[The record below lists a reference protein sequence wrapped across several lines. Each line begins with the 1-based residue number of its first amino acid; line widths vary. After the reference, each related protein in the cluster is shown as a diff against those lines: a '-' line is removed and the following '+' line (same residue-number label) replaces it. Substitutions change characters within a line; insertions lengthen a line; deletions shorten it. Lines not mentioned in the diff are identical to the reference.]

1 MNMNQGETEGTKME
15 HTWLRDMIGYIR
27 HHFAVCFFIVLIFG
41 TGIVS
46 GAFAV
51 RVLPD
56 AQLLELADYLDGY
69 LGALR
74 EQAGMISS
82 NEALEIAMFHH
93 MKGIFLVWLLGFT
106 MIGIPCIFF
115 LVFTQ
120 GFILGFTVGFFI
132 HEYIL
137 QGALFAVMGVLPQ
150 QLLFV
155 PSMLFTALCAVS
167 LSIILI
173 RRCMSRTTVQL
184 RSYVVRYLAILP
196 LMLLITL
203 GGVLIEVYVS
213 PFLLKGI
220 YGMYG

>member
-51 RVLPD
+51 RVLPE

-167 LSIILI
+167 LSILLI

-196 LMLLITL
+196 LMLLITFAGIL
-203 GGVLIEVYVS
+203 VEVYVS
-213 PFLLKGI
+213 PVLLKGI
-220 YGMYG
+220 YGMFG

>member
-1 MNMNQGETEGTKME
+1 MNMNQRGTEGTTMSD
-15 HTWLRDMIGYIR
+15 TWLRDMIGYIR

-51 RVLPD
+51 RVLPE

-93 MKGIFLVWLLGFT
+93 MKGIFLIWLLGFT

-167 LSIILI
+167 LSILLI

-196 LMLLITL
+196 LMLLITVVGIL
-203 GGVLIEVYVS
+203 VEVYVS
-213 PFLLKGI
+213 PVLLKGI
-220 YGMYG
+220 YGMFG

>member
-1 MNMNQGETEGTKME
+1 MSD
-15 HTWLRDMIGYIR
+15 TWLRDMIGYIR

-51 RVLPD
+51 RVLPE

-167 LSIILI
+167 LSILLI

-184 RSYVVRYLAILP
+184 RRYVVRYVAILP
-196 LMLLITL
+196 LMLLITVVGIL
-203 GGVLIEVYVS
+203 VEVYVS
-213 PFLLKGI
+213 PVLLKGI
-220 YGMYG
+220 YGMFG

>member
-1 MNMNQGETEGTKME
+1 MNINQGETEGTKME

-51 RVLPD
+51 RVLPE

-167 LSIILI
+167 LSILLI

-184 RSYVVRYLAILP
+184 RRYVVRYLAILP
-196 LMLLITL
+196 LMLLMTFVGIL
-203 GGVLIEVYVS
+203 VEVYVS
-213 PFLLKGI
+213 PLLLKGI
-220 YGMYG
+220 YGMFG

>member
-51 RVLPD
+51 RVLPE

-167 LSIILI
+167 LSILLI

-184 RSYVVRYLAILP
+184 RSCVVRYLAILP
-196 LMLLITL
+196 LMLLVTFVGIL
-203 GGVLIEVYVS
+203 VEVYVS
-213 PFLLKGI
+213 PVLLKGI
-220 YGMYG
+220 YGMFG

>member
-1 MNMNQGETEGTKME
+1 MNMNQRGTEGTKMD
-15 HTWLRDMIGYIR
+15 HTWIRDMIGYIK
-27 HHFAVCFFIVLIFG
+27 HHFAVCFFIVLVFG

-51 RVLPD
+51 RMLPE
-56 AQLLELADYLDGY
+56 AQLLELADYLQGF

-74 EQAGMISS
+74 EEAGAISS
-82 NEALEIAMFHH
+82 EEAFENAIFHH
-93 MKGIFLVWLLGFT
+93 MKSIFLIWLLGFT

-137 QGALFAVMGVLPQ
+137 QGALFAVIGVLPQ

-155 PSMLFTALCAVS
+155 PSVLFTALCAVS
-167 LSIILI
+167 LSILLI
-173 RRCMSRTTVQL
+173 RRCTSRASVQL
-184 RSYVVRYLAILP
+184 RSYVVRYLVILP
-196 LMLLITL
+196 MMLLVTL
-203 GGVLIEVYVS
+203 AGTLIEVYVS

-220 YGMYG
+220 YGMFG

>member
-51 RVLPD
+51 RVLPE

-184 RSYVVRYLAILP
+184 RSYVVRYVAILP
-196 LMLLITL
+196 LMLLITFVGIL
-203 GGVLIEVYVS
+203 VEVYVS
-213 PFLLKGI
+213 PLLLKGI
-220 YGMYG
+220 YGMFG

>member
-1 MNMNQGETEGTKME
+1 ME

-51 RVLPD
+51 RVLPE

-184 RSYVVRYLAILP
+184 RRYVVRYLAILP
-196 LMLLITL
+196 LMLLITFVGIL
-203 GGVLIEVYVS
+203 VEVYVS
-213 PFLLKGI
+213 PMLLKGI
-220 YGMYG
+220 YGMFG

>member
-1 MNMNQGETEGTKME
+1 
-15 HTWLRDMIGYIR
+15 MIGYIR

-196 LMLLITL
+196 LMLLMTFVGIL
-203 GGVLIEVYVS
+203 VEVYVS
-213 PFLLKGI
+213 PLLLKGI
-220 YGMYG
+220 YGMFG

>member
-1 MNMNQGETEGTKME
+1 
-15 HTWLRDMIGYIR
+15 IR
-27 HHFAVCFFIVLIFG
+27 HHFAVCFFIVLILG

-173 RRCMSRTTVQL
+173 RRCMSRTTVQF

-196 LMLLITL
+196 LMLLITFVGIL
-203 GGVLIEVYVS
+203 VEVYVS
-213 PFLLKGI
+213 PVLLKGI
-220 YGMYG
+220 YGMFG

>member
-1 MNMNQGETEGTKME
+1 ME

-51 RVLPD
+51 RVLPE

-196 LMLLITL
+196 LMLLITFVGIL
-203 GGVLIEVYVS
+203 VEVYVS
-213 PFLLKGI
+213 PMLLKGI
-220 YGMYG
+220 YGMFG

>member
-184 RSYVVRYLAILP
+184 RRYVVRYLAILP
-196 LMLLITL
+196 LMLLITFVGIL
-203 GGVLIEVYVS
+203 VEVYVS
-213 PFLLKGI
+213 PVLLKGI
-220 YGMYG
+220 YGMFG

>member
-1 MNMNQGETEGTKME
+1 MSD
-15 HTWLRDMIGYIR
+15 TWLRDMIGYIR

-196 LMLLITL
+196 LMLLITFVGIL
-203 GGVLIEVYVS
+203 VEVYVS
-213 PFLLKGI
+213 PVLLKGI
-220 YGMYG
+220 YGMFG

>member
-1 MNMNQGETEGTKME
+1 MNMNQRGTEGTKME

-93 MKGIFLVWLLGFT
+93 LKGIFLVWLLGFT
-106 MIGIPCIFF
+106 MIAIP
-115 LVFTQ
+115 
-120 GFILGFTVGFFI
+120 
-132 HEYIL
+132 
-137 QGALFAVMGVLPQ
+137 
-150 QLLFV
+150 
-155 PSMLFTALCAVS
+155 S
-167 LSIILI
+167 
-173 RRCMSRTTVQL
+173 
-184 RSYVVRYLAILP
+184 
-196 LMLLITL
+196 
-203 GGVLIEVYVS
+203 
-213 PFLLKGI
+213 
-220 YGMYG
+220 

>member
-1 MNMNQGETEGTKME
+1 MD
-15 HTWLRDMIGYIR
+15 HTWIRDMIGYIK

-56 AQLLELADYLDGY
+56 AQLLELADYLEGY

-74 EQAGMISS
+74 EQAGVISS
-82 NEALEIAMFHH
+82 REAIEIAMFHH
-93 MKGIFLVWLLGFT
+93 MKSIFLIWLLGFT

-120 GFILGFTVGFFI
+120 GFILGFTIGFFI

-137 QGALFAVMGVLPQ
+137 QGALFAVIGVLPQ

-155 PSMLFTALCAVS
+155 PSMIFTALCAVS
-167 LSIILI
+167 FSILLI
-173 RRCMSRTTVQL
+173 RRCTSRTTLQL
-184 RSYVVRYLAILP
+184 RSHGVRYLAILP
-196 LMLLITL
+196 MMLLITFV
-203 GGVLIEVYVS
+203 GILIEVYVS

-220 YGMYG
+220 YGMFG

>member
-1 MNMNQGETEGTKME
+1 
-15 HTWLRDMIGYIR
+15 
-27 HHFAVCFFIVLIFG
+27 
-41 TGIVS
+41 
-46 GAFAV
+46 
-51 RVLPD
+51 
-56 AQLLELADYLDGY
+56 
-69 LGALR
+69 
-74 EQAGMISS
+74 
-82 NEALEIAMFHH
+82 EIAMFHH
-93 MKGIFLVWLLGFT
+93 MKGIFLIWLLGFT

-196 LMLLITL
+196 LMLLITFVGIL
-203 GGVLIEVYVS
+203 VEVYVS
-213 PFLLKGI
+213 PVLLKGI
-220 YGMYG
+220 YGMFG

>member
-1 MNMNQGETEGTKME
+1 ME

-155 PSMLFTALCAVS
+155 PSTLFTALCAVS

-173 RRCMSRTTVQL
+173 LRCMSRTTVQL

-196 LMLLITL
+196 LMLLITFVGIL
-203 GGVLIEVYVS
+203 VEVYVS
-213 PFLLKGI
+213 PVLLKGI
-220 YGMYG
+220 YGMFG

>member
-1 MNMNQGETEGTKME
+1 
-15 HTWLRDMIGYIR
+15 MIGYIR

-51 RVLPD
+51 RVLPE

-167 LSIILI
+167 LSIMLI

-184 RSYVVRYLAILP
+184 RRYVVRYLAILP
-196 LMLLITL
+196 LMLLITFVGIL
-203 GGVLIEVYVS
+203 VEVYVS
-213 PFLLKGI
+213 PLLLKGI
-220 YGMYG
+220 YGMFG

>member
-1 MNMNQGETEGTKME
+1 MNINQGETEGTKME

-196 LMLLITL
+196 LMLLITFVGIL
-203 GGVLIEVYVS
+203 VEVYVS
-213 PFLLKGI
+213 PVLLKGI
-220 YGMYG
+220 YGMFG

>member
-15 HTWLRDMIGYIR
+15 HAWLRDMIGYIR

-51 RVLPD
+51 RVLPE

-167 LSIILI
+167 LSILLI

-184 RSYVVRYLAILP
+184 RRYVVRYLAILP
-196 LMLLITL
+196 LMLLITFVGIL
-203 GGVLIEVYVS
+203 VEVYVS
-213 PFLLKGI
+213 PVLLKGI
-220 YGMYG
+220 YGMFG

>member
-1 MNMNQGETEGTKME
+1 ME

-51 RVLPD
+51 RVLPE

-132 HEYIL
+132 REYIL

-167 LSIILI
+167 LSILLI
-173 RRCMSRTTVQL
+173 RRCTARTTCQL
-184 RSYVVRYLAILP
+184 KSYGVRYLAILP
-196 LMLLITL
+196 ILLLITL

-220 YGMYG
+220 YGMFG

>member
-1 MNMNQGETEGTKME
+1 MSD
-15 HTWLRDMIGYIR
+15 TWLRDMIGYIR

-93 MKGIFLVWLLGFT
+93 MKGIFLIWLLGFT

-167 LSIILI
+167 LSILLI

-184 RSYVVRYLAILP
+184 RRYVVRYLAILP
-196 LMLLITL
+196 LMLLMTFVGIL
-203 GGVLIEVYVS
+203 VEVYVS
-213 PFLLKGI
+213 PVLLKGI
-220 YGMYG
+220 YGMFG

>member
-1 MNMNQGETEGTKME
+1 ME

-93 MKGIFLVWLLGFT
+93 MKGIFLIWLLGFT

-167 LSIILI
+167 LSILLI

-184 RSYVVRYLAILP
+184 RRYVVRYLAILP
-196 LMLLITL
+196 LMLLITFVGIL
-203 GGVLIEVYVS
+203 VEVYVS
-213 PFLLKGI
+213 PVLLKGI
-220 YGMYG
+220 YGMFG

>member
-1 MNMNQGETEGTKME
+1 MSD
-15 HTWLRDMIGYIR
+15 TWLRDMIGYIR

-93 MKGIFLVWLLGFT
+93 MKGIFLIWLLGFT

-167 LSIILI
+167 LSVLLI

-184 RSYVVRYLAILP
+184 RRYIVRYLAILP
-196 LMLLITL
+196 LMLLITFVGIL
-203 GGVLIEVYVS
+203 VEVYVS
-213 PFLLKGI
+213 PVLLKGI
-220 YGMYG
+220 YGMFG

>member
-1 MNMNQGETEGTKME
+1 ME

-51 RVLPD
+51 RVLPE

-93 MKGIFLVWLLGFT
+93 IKGIFLVWLLGFT

-167 LSIILI
+167 LSILLI

-184 RSYVVRYLAILP
+184 RRYIVRYLAILP
-196 LMLLITL
+196 LMLLITFVGIL
-203 GGVLIEVYVS
+203 VEVYVS
-213 PFLLKGI
+213 PMLLKGI
-220 YGMYG
+220 YGMFG

>member
-1 MNMNQGETEGTKME
+1 MNGT
-15 HTWLRDMIGYIR
+15 WVRDMIGYIK
-27 HHFAVCFFIVLIFG
+27 HHFAVCFFIVLIFAG
-41 TGIVS
+41 GIVS

-51 RVLPD
+51 RVLPEV
-56 AQLLELADYLDGY
+56 QMLELADYLDGY
-69 LGALR
+69 LSALD
-74 EQAGMISS
+74 QQTGMISA
-82 NEALEIAMFHH
+82 NEAFEIAMFHH
-93 MKGIFLVWLLGFT
+93 MKCIVLIWLLGFT

-196 LMLLITL
+196 LMLLITFVGIL
-203 GGVLIEVYVS
+203 VEVYVS
-213 PFLLKGI
+213 PVLLKGI
-220 YGMYG
+220 YGMFG

>member
-1 MNMNQGETEGTKME
+1 MNMNQGETEGTTMSD
-15 HTWLRDMIGYIR
+15 TWLRDMIGYIR

-184 RSYVVRYLAILP
+184 RRYVVRYLAILP
-196 LMLLITL
+196 LMLLITFVGIL
-203 GGVLIEVYVS
+203 VEVYVS
-213 PFLLKGI
+213 PLLLKGI
-220 YGMYG
+220 YGMFG

>member
-1 MNMNQGETEGTKME
+1 MNMNQGEMEGTKME

-167 LSIILI
+167 LSIMLI

-184 RSYVVRYLAILP
+184 RRYVVRYLAILP
-196 LMLLITL
+196 LMLLITFVGIL
-203 GGVLIEVYVS
+203 VEVYVS
-213 PFLLKGI
+213 PVLLKGI
-220 YGMYG
+220 YGMFG

>member
-1 MNMNQGETEGTKME
+1 MSD
-15 HTWLRDMIGYIR
+15 TWLRDMIGYIR

-51 RVLPD
+51 RVLPE

-196 LMLLITL
+196 LMLLITFVGIL
-203 GGVLIEVYVS
+203 VEVYVS
-213 PFLLKGI
+213 PMLLKGI
-220 YGMYG
+220 YGMFG